1 MLMPDKHSLIKPLL
15 LAINRQIEAKTP
27 AVKLC
32 EELEDKIISIN
43 IKNTSHHFD
52 VIIKSKE
59 FQLHPIPNEYHV
71 KISGSLL
78 SFVNL
83 ARKDS
88 KDAIIDGSIN
98 FDGDV
103 GVGQKYQKLIG
114 LLKPDIEEELSHF
127 VGDIMANNFSSFARA
142 TKRWAINSKN
152 TFDENIAEY
161 LQEEIRIIPN
171 KLEFNNFSKKISEL
185 RDDVERIEIRIK
197 NSLNSR

>member
-1 MLMPDKHSLIKPLL
+1 MSMPNKHTLIKPLL

-32 EELEDKIISIN
+32 EELEGKIISIN

-52 VIIKSKE
+52 LIIKSKE
-59 FQLHPIPNEYHV
+59 FQLHPIPNEFHV
-71 KISGSLL
+71 QISGSLL
-78 SFVNL
+78 SFVNF

-127 VGDIMANNFSSFARA
+127 VGDIMANNISSFARA
-142 TKRWAINSKN
+142 TKSWAINSKN
-152 TFDENIAEY
+152 IFDENIAEY
-161 LQEEIRIIPN
+161 LQEEIRIMPN
-171 KLEFNNFSKKISEL
+171 KFEFNNFSKKISEL

>member
-1 MLMPDKHSLIKPLL
+1 MPDTHTLIKPLL
-15 LAINRQIEAKTP
+15 VAINRQIEAKTP

-83 ARKDS
+83 ARIDS
-88 KDAIIDGSIN
+88 KDAVIDGSIN
-98 FDGDV
+98 FEGDV
-103 GVGQKYQKLIG
+103 GVGQKYQK
-114 LLKPDIEEELSHF
+114 
-127 VGDIMANNFSSFARA
+127 
-142 TKRWAINSKN
+142 
-152 TFDENIAEY
+152 
-161 LQEEIRIIPN
+161 
-171 KLEFNNFSKKISEL
+171 
-185 RDDVERIEIRIK
+185 
-197 NSLNSR
+197 